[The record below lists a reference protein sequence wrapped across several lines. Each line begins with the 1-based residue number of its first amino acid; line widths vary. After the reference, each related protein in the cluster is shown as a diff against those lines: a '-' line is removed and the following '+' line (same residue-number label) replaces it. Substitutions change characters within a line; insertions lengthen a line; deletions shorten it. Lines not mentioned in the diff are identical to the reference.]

1 MFEKTVDGTV
11 YTITRVNGTNRYYE
25 GEVVIIQEKDNK
37 TFTRKLSELRYES
50 ISFHQY
56 DRWKQNRVKVL
67 TNYLKEVPA

>member
-1 MFEKTVDGTV
+1 MFEKTIDGTV
-11 YTITRVNGTNRYYE
+11 YTINRVNGTNRYYE